1 MGLIWAVWHY
11 PFTIYF
17 TVTSVDAAAM
27 GAPVMA
33 IVLPALIGQTMSLIV
48 LVLEKRLGK
57 EQ

>member
-1 MGLIWAVWHY
+1 
-11 PFTIYF
+11 FTIYF

-57 EQ
+57 EQFPGPAPLAE